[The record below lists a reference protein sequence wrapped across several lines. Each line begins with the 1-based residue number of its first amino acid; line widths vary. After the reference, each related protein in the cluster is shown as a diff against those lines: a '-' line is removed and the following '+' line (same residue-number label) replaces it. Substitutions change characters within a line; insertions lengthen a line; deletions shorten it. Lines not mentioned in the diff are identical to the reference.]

1 MQVLLERVLTTGN
14 TSVIRNT
21 VARLAPT
28 DAALFLKAAVTRLQ
42 SKPARAAALVPWL
55 RATILCH
62 TSYLSAAPGV
72 QAHLTAMY
80 QLIEARLA
88 VFQPMLAL
96 RGRLD
101 VVLSQ
106 HNLNSDEDDGY
117 AAESRPL
124 VSPLNNLQD
133 K

>member
-55 RATILCH
+55 RAT
-62 TSYLSAAPGV
+62 
-72 QAHLTAMY
+72 
-80 QLIEARLA
+80 
-88 VFQPMLAL
+88 
-96 RGRLD
+96 D
-101 VVLSQ
+101 
-106 HNLNSDEDDGY
+106 LNCG
-117 AAESRPL
+117 
-124 VSPLNNLQD
+124 Q